1 MAKLSIGEKA
11 HRVLKFI
18 MGLRTPGAVSALSRY
33 GFTEADL
40 RTGVERLNAVTQV
53 RLKPEPV
60 TQEPQLFAA
69 LNAFEGEW
77 FSIAQATLKHAQ
89 PEIAEWMFAGLSATQ
104 GPDVAVA
111 VKTFIDRVEA
121 LESAASPFGERGV
134 AARALLLAR
143 GLTAERVAEA
153 KATSAGLATLV
164 VDTAPVS
171 IEERE
176 AAEKSMWSW
185 YLEWSTI
192 ARVAIK
198 ERYILRALGFR
209 RNQKADDAETDGE
222 SEGADE
228 SEGAAAPPAQPVLAL
243 PSRASSPEDMRQS
256 TPA

>member
-11 HRVLKFI
+11 HRVLRFI
-18 MGLRTPGAVSALSRY
+18 MGLRTPGAVAALSKY

-40 RTGVERLNAVTQV
+40 RTGVDRLNVVTHV
-53 RLKPEPV
+53 RLRP
-60 TQEPQLFAA
+60 AA
-69 LNAFEGEW
+69 LAQQPKLIASLDAFEGEW
-77 FSIAQATLKHAQ
+77 FSVAQAALKHAH
-89 PEIAEWMFAGLSATQ
+89 PDVAEWLFAGLPASR
-104 GPDVAVA
+104 GVDVAVA
-111 VKTFIDRVEA
+111 VKTFLERVEA
-121 LESAASPFGERGV
+121 LESGASALGEQAI
-134 AARALLLAR
+134 AARALLAAR

-171 IEERE
+171 IVERE

-209 RNQKADDAETDGE
+209 RKEQPDELESEGE
-222 SEGADE
+222 SE
-228 SEGAAAPPAQPVLAL
+228 AAPTTPAQPVLAL
-243 PSRASSPEDMRQS
+243 PARASTPDDMRRS
-256 TPA
+256 SPA